1 MIELFPESPAWS
13 RSPRISF
20 SHDFPQTAA
29 ADGIPIDRHPLLD
42 SPTDFHFFSAD
53 SYSCSADDL
62 FSDGRILP
70 AAAASSFPTPPPH
83 PPPPTPPIDTSTPQ
97 PQQPP
102 LPKPKPMPSNNQDNS
117 KDETLREIMK
127 PIPEESSPAKASCS
141 KNFWRSR
148 RCSSLN
154 SDGGSKLSLLCNLPL
169 LLRSNSTGS
178 VNQTQKKD
186 PSKSTHKASKR
197 CTPSPPSNTSAPS
210 SSLPKPLPLLKKN
223 DKSRPVLNVPP
234 PYISPGTTN
243 LFGFG
248 YFFRHGKDH
257 TGRPRV
263 TRRSTTTTR

>member
-20 SHDFPQTAA
+20 SHDFSQTAA

-62 FSDGRILP
+62 FSNGHILP
-70 AAAASSFPTPPPH
+70 AATAAASLPSPPPH
-83 PPPPTPPIDTSTPQ
+83 PPPPKPLIDTSTPQ

-102 LPKPKPMPSNNQDNS
+102 LPLPKPMPSSNQDNS

-141 KNFWRSR
+141 KNFWRFR

-154 SDGGSKLSLLCNLPL
+154 NDGGSKISLLCNLPL
-169 LLRSNSTGS
+169 LLRSSSTGS
-178 VNQTQKKD
+178 VNTQKKD
-186 PSKSTHKASKR
+186 PSKSTQKPSKR

-210 SSLPKPLPLLKKN
+210 SSLPKPLPQLKKN

-248 YFFRHGKDH
+248 YFFRHSKDH
-257 TGRPRV
+257 TGKPRV
-263 TRRSTTTTR
+263 TRRSTTTTC

>member
-70 AAAASSFPTPPPH
+70 AAASLPNP
-83 PPPPTPPIDTSTPQ
+83 PPPPTPPPIDTTTPQ

-102 LPKPKPMPSNNQDNS
+102 LPLPKPKQTPSSDQINS

-141 KNFWRSR
+141 KNFWRFR

-154 SDGGSKLSLLCNLPL
+154 SDGGSKLSLLCSLPL

-186 PSKSTHKASKR
+186 PSKSAHKPPKR
-197 CTPSPPSNTSAPS
+197 CKPSPPSNTAPS
-210 SSLPKPLPLLKKN
+210 SSLPKPLPPLKKS

-257 TGRPRV
+257 TSKPRMS
-263 TRRSTTTTR
+263 RRSTTTTC